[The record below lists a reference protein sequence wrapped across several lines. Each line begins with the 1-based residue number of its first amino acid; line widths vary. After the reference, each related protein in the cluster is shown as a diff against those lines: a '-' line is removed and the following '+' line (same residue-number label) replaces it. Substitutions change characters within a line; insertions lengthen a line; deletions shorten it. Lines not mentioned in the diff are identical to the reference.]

1 MTTEVKFERLPKE
14 KAVIFAK
21 LKMLE
26 KVDESKYYRVTVQL
40 GPLAH
45 WGSLKGSN
53 RTIIHP
59 KQNPMDEHE
68 RQKTEQVINVFSLLP
83 VPGKEVNGLIAS
95 TIKFKAENERHD
107 RRTQPRIGDIR
118 YMIAITEAEEINHV
132 PSNFSLMNGS
142 MPVEFFKSIVQQMV
156 NEGVATALA
165 SSKPGPGRPPKQE
178 APASI

>member
-1 MTTEVKFERLPKE
+1 MTSEVKFERLPKE
-14 KAVIFAK
+14 KAVIFSK

-26 KVDESKYYRVTVQL
+26 KVDESKFYRVTVQL
-40 GPLAH
+40 GPLAT

-53 RTIIHP
+53 KTIIHP

-68 RQKTEQVINVFSLLP
+68 RQKTEQVINVYSLLP
-83 VPGKEVNGLIAS
+83 VPGKEVNGLIS
-95 TIKFKAENERHD
+95 ETIKFKAENERHD
-107 RRTQPRIGDIR
+107 RRSQPRVGDIR
-118 YMIAITEAEEINHV
+118 YMVAITEAEVIDHI

-165 SSKPGPGRPPKQE
+165 TTKSAPTRPPKQD
-178 APASI
+178 AQPPI